1 MHYMEMI
8 NKIRKDLNQD
18 FNQIK
23 LIEKERTFLQRSAV
37 KK

>member
-18 FNQIK
+18 FNKIK
-23 LIEKERTFLQRSAV
+23 SIEEDRTFL
-37 KK
+37 